1 MFKTAHC
8 AVLLGLVLVA
18 CTVGSATSSSSALP
32 QTQAEITSPTSGMKV
47 TTSIVAV
54 TLGEEC
60 GGASSADRSAAG
72 ACAPSD
78 PIAPSDGGAE
88 GGGAGKAGPGCG
100 GTSYCQQSNVQIAF
114 SAGAGSQAAR
124 IEIVR
129 VELLDSTGSIV
140 DTLTASKPQ
149 AWNGGSYAAWDQT
162 VKPAGDT
169 KTSYDLT
176 APAWSKI
183 DSSGTSRS
191 YSAKYKLHVTLRID
205 GLEIKLESNALSRE
219 PAVAT

>member
-1 MFKTAHC
+1 MLKTVHC
-8 AVLLGLVLVA
+8 AVLLGLVLMA
-18 CTVGSATSSSSALP
+18 CTVGSATSSSSAVP
-32 QTQAEITSPTSGMKV
+32 QQQAEVTSPTSGLKL

-60 GGASSADRSAAG
+60 GGAGAADRASGSCAAASDAG
-72 ACAPSD
+72 A
-78 PIAPSDGGAE
+78 DGG
-88 GGGAGKAGPGCG
+88 GGFAPAPGCG

-129 VELLDSTGSIV
+129 VELLDATGSIV

-149 AWNGGSYAAWDQT
+149 AWNGNGYSPWDQA

-183 DSSGTSRS
+183 DSNGTSRS

-205 GLEIKLESNALSRE
+205 GLEIKLESNSLSRE

>member
-1 MFKTAHC
+1 MFKTVHC
-8 AVLLGLVLVA
+8 AVFLGIALVA
-18 CTVGSATSSSSALP
+18 CTAGMASTSTGSSVP
-32 QTQAEITSPTSGMKV
+32 QQQAEVTSPTSGLHV
-47 TTSIVAV
+47 TASIAAV

-60 GGASSADRSAAG
+60 GGGSGGVAKAPASGDCAEPVDSG
-72 ACAPSD
+72 A
-78 PIAPSDGGAE
+78 SDGG
-88 GGGAGKAGPGCG
+88 GFAGRGGCG
-100 GTSYCQQSNVQIAF
+100 GYCQQSNVQIAF

-205 GLEIKLESNALSRE
+205 GVEITLESTDLSRE

>member
-1 MFKTAHC
+1 MTATID
-8 AVLLGLVLVA
+8 VVSFRPD
-18 CTVGSATSSSSALP
+18 VG
-32 QTQAEITSPTSGMKV
+32 
-47 TTSIVAV
+47 V

-60 GGASSADRSAAG
+60 GGAGAADRASGSCAAASDAG
-72 ACAPSD
+72 A
-78 PIAPSDGGAE
+78 DGG
-88 GGGAGKAGPGCG
+88 GGFAPAPGCG

-129 VELLDSTGSIV
+129 VELLDATGSIV
-140 DTLTASKPQ
+140 DTLTASEPQ
-149 AWNGGSYAAWDQT
+149 AWNGNGYSPWDQA

-183 DSSGTSRS
+183 DSNGTSRS

-205 GLEIKLESNALSRE
+205 GLEIKLESNSLSRE